1 MQHRPAGEV
10 FRTLS
15 ADCHAGVRES
25 GSGKI
30 SFGKLSQAWITGRE
44 RCKSKAILTP
54 AFGAS
59 RDCL

>member
-1 MQHRPAGEV
+1 VAQTGH
-10 FRTLS
+10 
-15 ADCHAGVRES
+15 GVVRGS

-30 SFGKLSQAWITGRE
+30 SFGKLSQALDYGRE

-59 RDCL
+59 RGLP